1 MNILTRN
8 ALKHYA
14 APGLAARIQAAL
26 APFGPEDTVLSV
38 AQLAMLDQFHT
49 RGIAATAEIAEAAA
63 LDADM
68 VVLDLGC
75 GIGGPARYLATAHGV
90 HVVGVDLSPS
100 FVDTARYLSQRC
112 GLADRTVFHVGD
124 AVDLPIDGESIDRVF
139 LLHVAMNIN
148 DRAALYRSIHR
159 VLKPGGKLVTYDV
172 VEKAGELHFPV
183 PWSTAPQ
190 GSYLLTEAVTRD
202 ALVDAG
208 FRVEAWR
215 DDTQTAAQWFAAM
228 QAGGPPPGPNLGL
241 VLGPDF
247 PGMTGNLARN
257 LREGRAG
264 ILLAVASR

>member
-14 APGLAARIQAAL
+14 APGLPARIQDAL
-26 APFGPEDTVLSV
+26 AAFGPEDTVLSV
-38 AQLAMLDQFHT
+38 AQIAMLDQFHT
-49 RGIAATAEIAEAAA
+49 RGIAATAEIAEAAG
-63 LDADM
+63 LDPDM

-75 GIGGPARYLATAHGV
+75 GIGGPARYLAATRGV
-90 HVVGVDLSPS
+90 QVVGVDLSPS
-100 FVDTARYLSQRC
+100 FVDAARYLSQRC
-112 GLADRTVFHVGD
+112 GLADRTLFHVGD
-124 AVDLPIDGESIDRVF
+124 AVDLPIEAESIDRVF

-148 DRAALYRSIHR
+148 DRAALYRSIRR
-159 VLKPGGKLVTYDV
+159 VLKPGGKLITYDV
-172 VEKAGELHFPV
+172 VAKDGELHFPV
-183 PWSTAPQ
+183 PWSATPQ
-190 GSYLLTEAVTRD
+190 GSCLLTQAETRN
-202 ALVDAG
+202 ALVEAG
-208 FRVEAWR
+208 LRIESWR

-228 QAGGPPPGPNLGL
+228 QAGGPPAGPNLGL